1 MEIYSVFDPEF
12 AEYGK
17 VLEGYDTSE
26 LIDAMNKIALP
37 DDGVS
42 YEPWIYSLERCAIMA
57 DLKTNAYGGM
67 PIELGMCWGR
77 NRTLNCLEY
86 HRGSELNIGAS
97 EFILLV
103 AKMEKIIDG
112 KLNTKDVMAFKAPAG
127 AVVQVY
133 ETTLHYAPCQTS
145 DEGFRVAIVL
155 PRETNTDME
164 KIEVKNTED
173 KMLWARNKWL
183 LAHPDSAEAKQGAY
197 IGLKGEN
204 ITV

>member
-1 MEIYSVFDPEF
+1 
-12 AEYGK
+12 
-17 VLEGYDTSE
+17 
-26 LIDAMNKIALP
+26 
-37 DDGVS
+37 
-42 YEPWIYSLERCAIMA
+42 
-57 DLKTNAYGGM
+57 
-67 PIELGMCWGR
+67 
-77 NRTLNCLEY
+77 
-86 HRGSELNIGAS
+86 
-97 EFILLV
+97 
-103 AKMEKIIDG
+103 MEKIIDG